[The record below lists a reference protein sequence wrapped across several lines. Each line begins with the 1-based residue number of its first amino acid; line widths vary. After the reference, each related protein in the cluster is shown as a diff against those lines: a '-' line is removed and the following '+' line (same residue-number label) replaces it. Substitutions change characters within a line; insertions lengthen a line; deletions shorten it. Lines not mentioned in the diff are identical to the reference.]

1 MIVLIV
7 PFYAALLALFYIVLS
22 LRVVRLRRKEKVA
35 IGDGDSLR
43 LRRAIRVHGN
53 FTEYAPL
60 TLLLLA
66 FVEMQA
72 ASLTTVHVLCI
83 TLLIGRVV
91 HAYGVSEEK
100 EDYRLRTAGMLLT
113 FAAIAASA
121 VILVGSF
128 VFG

>member
-7 PFYAALLALFYIVLS
+7 PFYAGLLALFYIVLS
-22 LRVVRLRRKEKVA
+22 LRVVRIRRQEKVA
-35 IGDGDSLR
+35 VGDGDSMR

-53 FTEYAPL
+53 FAEYVPL
-60 TLLLLA
+60 ALLLLT

-83 TLLIGRVV
+83 MLLIGRVV
-91 HAYGVSEEK
+91 HAYGVSHEK
-100 EDYRLRTAGMLLT
+100 EDYRLRAAGMLLT

-128 VFG
+128 VVG